1 MHSSEIQEQ
10 LAASL
15 RLAVARYL
23 KEHPDAVPEAGVWV
37 DNDVEATM
45 AQPVEAL
52 RLKAADRLE
61 ALEDWKERA
70 QDEDPAAWDI
80 GRVDY
85 LQAQLNLQSA
95 QSGSFATASGSL
107 ADFLRSVGEEV
118 DVLDEH

>member
-23 KEHPDAVPEAGVWV
+23 KDHPDAVPDAGVWV

-45 AQPVEAL
+45 AQPLEAL
-52 RLKAADRLE
+52 RQEAADRLG

-70 QDEDPAAWDI
+70 QDEDPAAWDT
-80 GRVDY
+80 GRVEY

-107 ADFLRSVGEEV
+107 ADFLSSVGEEV

>member
-15 RLAVARYL
+15 ALAVARYL
-23 KEHPDAVPEAGVWV
+23 KDHPDAVSDAGVWV
-37 DNDVEATM
+37 DDEVEAWM
-45 AQPVEAL
+45 AQPVDALQDEATE
-52 RLKAADRLE
+52 RLE

-70 QDEDPAAWDI
+70 QDEDAAAWET

-85 LQAQLNLQSA
+85 LQTQLNLQSSR
-95 QSGSFATASGSL
+95 SGSFATASGSL
-107 ADFLRSVGEEV
+107 ADFLMSVREEV

>member
-15 RLAVARYL
+15 GLAVARHL
-23 KEHPDAVPEAGVWV
+23 KDHPDAVSDAGVWL
-37 DNDVEATM
+37 DRGVEARM

-52 RLKAADRLE
+52 GEEATERLE

-70 QDEDPAAWDI
+70 QDEDPAAWETS
-80 GRVDY
+80 RVYY

-95 QSGSFATASGSL
+95 RSGSFATASGSL
-107 ADFLRSVGEEV
+107 ADFLMAVGEEV

>member
-15 RLAVARYL
+15 ALAVARYL
-23 KEHPDAVPEAGVWV
+23 RDHPDAVSDAGVWV
-37 DNDVEATM
+37 DREVEARM

-52 RLKAADRLE
+52 QEEAAERLE

-70 QDEDPAAWDI
+70 QDENPAVWET

-85 LQAQLNLQSA
+85 LQAQLHLQSA
-95 QSGSFATASGSL
+95 RSGSFATASGSL
-107 ADFLRSVGEEV
+107 ADFLMSVGEEV